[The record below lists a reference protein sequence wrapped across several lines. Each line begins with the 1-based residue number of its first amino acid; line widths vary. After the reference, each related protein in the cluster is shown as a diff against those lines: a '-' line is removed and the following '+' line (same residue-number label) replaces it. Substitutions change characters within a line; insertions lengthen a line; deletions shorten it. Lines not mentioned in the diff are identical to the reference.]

1 MPFSRRDFV
10 KLGAVGLAAQ
20 WAEGGLM
27 LPGRT
32 QSSPSQSGDRRIG
45 YAVIGLGRIA
55 THYLDGAKISAH
67 SKVAALVSG
76 HRDKAERIAAQY
88 GVPLDSIY
96 SYEDFDRIAANHA
109 VDAVIVCL
117 PNSMHA
123 EYTIRAAKA
132 GKHALCEKP
141 MAISSAECAQMID
154 ACNAAHVKLMI
165 AYRLH
170 YEPITLKTLDLVRSG
185 KLGRLQLMEG
195 ANGFN
200 IAPNEWRCNKAL
212 AGGGSLFDVGIY
224 CVNAFRMFAGE
235 EPFGIQGQVSTLD
248 KNDPRFAE
256 VEENVAWTMRFPSGA
271 LATGT
276 SAYGANMGSI
286 CRLHGP
292 LGWLDISTYG
302 YHGQHLQGTYAESAE
317 PGAPRV
323 TVDETSTEVDP
334 SHFVHETDHF
344 SECILADRTP
354 NTPGEEGLAD
364 LVCMEA
370 IYKSAG
376 VNL

>member
-1 MPFSRRDFV
+1 MPLSRRDFV
-10 KLGAVGLAAQ
+10 KMGAVGLAAQ
-20 WAEGGLM
+20 WAPSGLI
-27 LPGRT
+27 LPGRA
-32 QSSPSQSGDRRIG
+32 QSGAAQSGNRRIG

-55 THYLDGAKISAH
+55 EHYLEAAKISAH
-67 SKVAALVSG
+67 SKITALVSG

-88 GVPLDSIY
+88 GVPTDSIY

-132 GKHALCEKP
+132 GKHVFCEKP

-154 ACNAAHVKLMI
+154 ACNTAHVKLMI

-170 YEPITLKTLDLVRSG
+170 YEPITLKALDLVRSG
-185 KLGRLQLMEG
+185 RLGRLQLMEG
-195 ANGFN
+195 AFGFN
-200 IAPNEWRCNKAL
+200 IGPNEWRTNKEL
-212 AGGGSLFDVGIY
+212 AGGGSVFDVGIY

-235 EPFGIQGQVSTLD
+235 EPIGIQGQVSTLD
-248 KNDPRFAE
+248 KGDPRFAE

-276 SAYGANMGSI
+276 STYGSNMGGF

-292 LGWLDISTYG
+292 LGWIDVSPYG
-302 YHGQHLQGTYAESAE
+302 YQGMRVQGWCAASAE
-317 PGAPRV
+317 RGAP
-323 TVDETSTEVDP
+323 TITLDETSPEPDP
-334 SHFVHETDHF
+334 MQFVHETDHF
-344 SECILADRTP
+344 SECILGDRTP

-364 LVCMEA
+364 LVCIEG

>member
-1 MPFSRRDFV
+1 MGA
-10 KLGAVGLAAQ
+10 LGAMGLATQWMPRALAQ
-20 WAEGGLM
+20 TAAA
-27 LPGRT
+27 
-32 QSSPSQSGDRRIG
+32 SGPRRIG

-55 THYLDGAKISAH
+55 THFLQGTRISAQ
-67 SKVAALVSG
+67 SKITALVSG

-96 SYEDFDRIAANHA
+96 SYEDFDGIAANHA

-123 EYTIRAAKA
+123 EYSIRAAKA
-132 GKHALCEKP
+132 GKHVLCEKP

-170 YEPITLKTLDLVRSG
+170 YEPITLKTLDIVRSG
-185 KLGRLQLMEG
+185 RLGRLQLMEG
-195 ANGFN
+195 TFGFN
-200 IAPNEWRCNKAL
+200 IGTNEWRTNKAL
-212 AGGGSLFDVGIY
+212 AGGGSVFDVGIY

-235 EPFGIQGQVSTLD
+235 EPIGIQGLVSTVD
-248 KNDPRFAE
+248 KGDPRFAE
-256 VEENVAWTMRFPSGA
+256 VEENAAWTMRFPSGVM
-271 LATGT
+271 ATGT
-276 SAYGANMGSI
+276 STYGSDTGGF

-292 LGWLDISTYG
+292 MGWLDVSPYG
-302 YHGQHLQGTYAESAE
+302 YQGMHVQGWCAASLDA
-317 PGAPRV
+317 GAPAI
-323 TVDETSTEVDP
+323 TIDETSKELDP
-334 SHFVHETDHF
+334 LQFTHETDHF
-344 SECILADRTP
+344 SECILEDRTP

-364 LVCMEA
+364 LVCIEG